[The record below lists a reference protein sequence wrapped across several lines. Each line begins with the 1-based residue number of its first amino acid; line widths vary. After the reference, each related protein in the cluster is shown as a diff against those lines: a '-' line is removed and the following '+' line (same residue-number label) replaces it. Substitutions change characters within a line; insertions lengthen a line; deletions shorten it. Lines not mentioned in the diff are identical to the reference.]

1 MTKRA
6 LFIGLLMAVLASVW
20 PAYST
25 YVLRSARA
33 DYAHLSVAIL
43 LPFLA
48 LLWFNARYSRKHK
61 GLTASELIL
70 IVSMGMVSALT
81 QGEWL
86 SGFFLGV
93 ITAPT
98 YFATAENGWAD
109 TLLTQI
115 PSWAIVS
122 DREVTAAFYEGLPP
136 GIPFPWLGWLP
147 PLMWWGTFFAAFFIA
162 NLCIVVIFRRQWM
175 EHERLPYPLAAG
187 LLELTGEQG
196 QQGTLLTLLQNR
208 RFQIGFWVV
217 FCLFAWDIGSWFNEL
232 IPPIKA
238 NIDRPIYIGN
248 GFPYLRFK
256 TNPMTIAFGY
266 FTQSDVLFSIWF
278 FHLLTVL
285 QVGLMNRFGIEMGS
299 PDPWTSFHP
308 AVGWQSFGGLITF
321 VFWGLWVARSHL
333 KAVFLK
339 AFTGQGGEEAD
350 DSEEL
355 FSYRSA
361 VFALLGCGLYGV
373 FFLWQ
378 LGLSGWALVAFWV
391 VTLILYIGLARIIVE
406 TGLVYLR
413 TPTTAQAF
421 AWHMF
426 GITGIGPASAIA
438 LGLTFSFIGDAKTF
452 GITTLAHI
460 PRLGLAMEKH
470 KRRFVPLAVLTAF
483 VLGAVAVWT
492 FIIYGG
498 NYTVGSYNFG
508 SVSFNGS
515 NDGAVGVW
523 HLTANRIRNN
533 ELGMDWTRLSWL
545 GFGAVF
551 TVCLYAIRYR
561 FPGLGL
567 HPIGFA
573 ISGSDVLRSG
583 ISSIFIVWV
592 AKVLILRL
600 GGLESYR
607 RNTPLFM
614 GFLVG
619 FLAAILLGAVVDFV
633 WFPGQGHKINGW

>member
-6 LFIGLLMAVLASVW
+6 FIIGLLMAIFASVW

-25 YVLRSARA
+25 YVMRSARA

-48 LLWFNARYSRKHK
+48 LLWGNAFYARRQK
-61 GLTASELIL
+61 GLAASELIL
-70 IVSMGMVSALT
+70 IVSMGMVAALT

-109 TLLTQI
+109 TLLTRI
-115 PSWAIVS
+115 PAWSIVA
-122 DREVTAAFYEGLPP
+122 DRDVTAAFYEGLPP
-136 GIPFPWLGWLP
+136 GVPFPWQGWLP
-147 PLMWWGTFFAAFFIA
+147 PLLWWGSFFLTFFLA

-175 EHERLPYPLAAG
+175 DYERLPFPLATG
-187 LLELTGEQG
+187 LLELTGEHG
-196 QQGTLLTLLQNR
+196 QQGTLVALLRNP
-208 RFQIGFWVV
+208 RFKIGFFLV
-217 FCLFAWDIGSWFNEL
+217 FCVFAWDIASWFTEL
-232 IPPIKA
+232 IPPIHA
-238 NIDRPIYIGN
+238 NLDRPIYIGN

-266 FTQSDVLFSIWF
+266 FTQSDVLLSIWF

-285 QVGLMNRFGIEMGS
+285 QVGLLNRFGLEMGS

-308 AVGWQSFGGLITF
+308 AVGWQSFGGLIVF
-321 VFWGLWVARSHL
+321 VFWGLWVARAHL
-333 KAVFLK
+333 RAVFRK
-339 AFTGQGGEEAD
+339 AFTGQGGVEAD

-361 VFALLGCGLYGV
+361 VFALLACSLYCG

-378 LGLSGWALVAFWV
+378 LGLSGWALLAFWFA
-391 VTLILYIGLARIIVE
+391 TLVLYIGLARIIVE

-421 AWHMF
+421 AWHLF

-438 LGLTFSFIGDAKTF
+438 LGMTFSFVGDAKTF

-470 KRRFVPLAVLTAF
+470 RRKLVPLSMITAF
-483 VLGAVAVWT
+483 ALGAMAVWV
-492 FIIYGG
+492 FIIYQG

-515 NDGAVGVW
+515 SDGGVGVW

-533 ELGMDWTRLSWL
+533 DFGTDWTRISWL
-545 GFGAVF
+545 GFGAIF
-551 TVCLYAIRYR
+551 TVGLYAIRYR

-619 FLAAILLGAVVDFV
+619 FLAAIALGAVVDFI